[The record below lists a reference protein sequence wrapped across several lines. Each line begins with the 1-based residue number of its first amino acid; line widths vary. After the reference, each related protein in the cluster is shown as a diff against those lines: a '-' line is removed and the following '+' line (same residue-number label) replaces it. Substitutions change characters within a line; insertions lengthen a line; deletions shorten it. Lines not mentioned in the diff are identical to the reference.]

1 MQVLVTRAPADAART
16 ATELEALGFEVVVA
30 PVTRIVATGVT
41 PPTGSWKALIVTSLH
56 AAEALSLLPDRSI
69 PVFAVGP
76 RTAEA
81 VREVGFEHIRVA
93 EGDAISLSALI
104 RRELPPA
111 ASLLHITA
119 RHHKEEPAA
128 SLRAAGYSVTL
139 WEAYEAEAVES
150 LPEAGEDALRAGRIA
165 AVLHY
170 SRRSAELFL
179 GLATDADL
187 VASLRAAQHLCLSDD
202 VAEPLRAMDLQ
213 VRVAPTPDEPALL
226 RLLAR

>member
-1 MQVLVTRAPADAART
+1 MQVLVARAPADASRT
-16 ATELEALGFEVVVA
+16 ATELEALGFQAVVA
-30 PVTRIVATGVT
+30 PVTRIVATGT
-41 PPTGSWKALIVTSLH
+41 PRPTGPWDALIVTSLH
-56 AAEALSLLPDRSI
+56 AAEALSLLPDRDI

-81 VREVGFEHIRVA
+81 VRDVGFAHIRIA

-104 RRELPPA
+104 RRELTPA

-128 SLRAAGYSVTL
+128 SLRGAGYSVTL
-139 WEAYEAEAVES
+139 WEAYEAEAVEN
-150 LPEAGEDALRAGRIA
+150 LPDAGENALRAGRIA

-187 VASLRAAQHLCLSDD
+187 VASLRAAQHLCLSED
-202 VAEPLRAMDLQ
+202 VAEPLRAMDLR
-213 VRVAPTPDEPALL
+213 VRVAQTPDEPALL

>member
-1 MQVLVTRAPADAART
+1 MHVLVTRAPADAART
-16 ATELEALGFEVVVA
+16 ATELEALGFQAVLA

-41 PPTGSWKALIVTSLH
+41 PPTGLWSALIVTSLH

-81 VREVGFEHIRVA
+81 VREVGFAHIRIA

-104 RRELPPA
+104 RGQLAPA

-150 LPEAGEDALRAGRIA
+150 LPATGKDALRAGRIA

-187 VASLRAAQHLCLSDD
+187 IASLRAAQHLCLSDD

-213 VRVAPTPDEPALL
+213 VRVASTPDEPALL